1 RLADL
6 VELVGITALPPRERI
21 DVLAGRLLREAAIQ
35 QNALSPADAYSTP
48 EKTAALVE
56 AVLTVIDRCLELV
69 DAGTAVDAIEAVDF
83 TPLLRARETA
93 APAETAP
100 VTAARDT
107 VLARLEEM
115 A

>member
-1 RLADL
+1 M
-6 VELVGITALPPRERI
+6 
-21 DVLAGRLLREAAIQ
+21 
-35 QNALSPADAYSTP
+35 
-48 EKTAALVE
+48 E

-69 DAGTAVDAIEAVDF
+69 DAGTAVDVIEAVDF

-107 VLARLEEM
+107 VLARLKE
-115 A
+115 AA